1 MNIHEVIKKRRSVRA
16 YTSEEVPEEKLQRIL
31 EAARMAP
38 SASNRQQYKFVVVRE
53 PEKRKQLA
61 EAAAGQSFV
70 GEAPVVLVAVSLN
83 PERIMSCQVP
93 AYAVDLA
100 IAVDHITL
108 AAAEEGL
115 GTCWIGAFSQQEVK
129 EILNIP
135 TSYKVVALLP
145 LGFPADSPGSKVRKS
160 LEELVCYETFEN

>member
-1 MNIHEVIKKRRSVRA
+1 MNTHEVIKKRRSVRA

-100 IAVDHITL
+100 IAIDHITL
-108 AAAEEGL
+108 AAVEEGL

-129 EILNIP
+129 EILDIP
-135 TSYKVVALLP
+135 VSYKVVALLP

>member
-1 MNIHEVIKKRRSVRA
+1 MNTHEVIKKRRSVRA

-61 EAAAGQSFV
+61 EAAAGQNFV

-108 AAAEEGL
+108 AAVEEGL

-160 LEELVCYETFEN
+160 LEELICYETFEN

>member
-1 MNIHEVIKKRRSVRA
+1 MNTHEVIKKRRSVRA

-31 EAARMAP
+31 EAACMAP

-108 AAAEEGL
+108 AAVEEGL

-160 LEELVCYETFEN
+160 LEELICYETFEN